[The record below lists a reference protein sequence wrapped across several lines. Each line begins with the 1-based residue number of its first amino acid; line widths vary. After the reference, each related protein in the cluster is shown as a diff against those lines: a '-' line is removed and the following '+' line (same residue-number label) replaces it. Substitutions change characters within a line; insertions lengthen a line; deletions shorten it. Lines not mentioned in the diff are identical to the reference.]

1 MAWAPDYTT
10 TSAVKT
16 FMRITDSVDDA
27 VIAQAITTASRMID
41 KAANRQF
48 GQLDAVEARYFTPRY
63 DQHRGRYVVPIDDLM
78 TAVGLLVAVDLA
90 DDATYGD
97 LVDELSLQPVNAAAK
112 GRPWTRLIVH
122 PTSSVTPPMRESSV
136 EVTARWGWTAVP
148 GPIAHACTLQASRL
162 VNRRDSPYG
171 IAGSPDTGS
180 EVRLLAKLD
189 PDVAVTVATYARP
202 WGAV

>member
-1 MAWAPDYTT
+1 MPWAPDYATT
-10 TSAVKT
+10 AAVKT

-27 VIAQAITTASRMID
+27 VITQAITTASRAID

-48 GQLDAVEARYFTPRY
+48 GLVDAVQARYFTPRY
-63 DQHRGRYVVPIDDLM
+63 DPVRGRIVVDIDDLM
-78 TAVGLLVAVDLA
+78 TADGLLVAADLA

-97 LVDELSLQPVNAAAK
+97 LIDELGLQPVNAAVR

-122 PTSSVTPPMRESSV
+122 PTSSVTPPLREASV

-148 GPIAHACTLQASRL
+148 GPIAHACALQASRL

-189 PDVAVTVATYARP
+189 PDVAVTVGVYARP